1 MITINDYL
9 KPIKMMTEQEKEVY
23 FDRVKRWTEE
33 DYPRLCAVQEAW
45 TASDI
50 KSFDEG
56 CTLISVLQGARQWL
70 PSKIYQK
77 DIKRRLTWVRDW
89 LDEINR
95 RYGKVDFAAMP
106 HPNEAVGRA
115 IYVAAKA
122 ERSKSYATV
131 VKEQADAA
139 VADGKI
145 PATATARPKHLD
157 AYLHL
162 LPVKVQEDAAQL
174 SALYLK
180 LGEFHQMLHKIADD
194 PRANPKDREKYAKA
208 VTKAADTIDAIYAE
222 VEAAWEALSDADKAK
237 AGVPVAEVK
246 PAAEESVPSG
256 LPAKDESAAEEDA
269 NTRHTEP
276 EATETPAKEEA
287 EPTSEEP
294 ATEAHPKKSTT
305 KKSAAKK
312 TTPKKTTK
320 KSE

>member
-9 KPIKMMTEQEKEVY
+9 KPIKMMTEHEKEVY

-95 RYGKVDFAAMP
+95 RYGKVDFTAMP
-106 HPNEAVGRA
+106 HPSEAMGRA
-115 IYVAAKA
+115 IYVAAKS
-122 ERSKSYATV
+122 ERSKNYATV

-139 VADGKI
+139 VADGKV

-194 PRANPKDREKYAKA
+194 LRANPKDREKYAKA
-208 VTKAADTIDAIYAE
+208 VTKTADTIDAIYAE

-237 AGVPVAEVK
+237 AGVPLAEVK
-246 PAAEESVPSG
+246 PTEESVPSG
-256 LPAKDESAAEEDA
+256 LPAKEEKPS
-269 NTRHTEP
+269 TEP
-276 EATETPAKEEA
+276 ETTEEPAKEEA
-287 EPTSEEP
+287 EPATEEP
-294 ATEAHPKKSTT
+294 ATEAQPKKSTT

-312 TTPKKTTK
+312 ATPKKTAK
-320 KSE
+320 KAE